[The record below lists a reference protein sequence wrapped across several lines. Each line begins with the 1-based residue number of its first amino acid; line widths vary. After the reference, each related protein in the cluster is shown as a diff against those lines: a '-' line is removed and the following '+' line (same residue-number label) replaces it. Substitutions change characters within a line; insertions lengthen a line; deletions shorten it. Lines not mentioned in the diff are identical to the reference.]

1 MADCPSYK
9 IDSNITGLRYA
20 VEECLKQ
27 LPASPVWYPLEPNSY
42 GDFGAKITTV
52 ARNPINPSR
61 QKRKGVVTDLEA
73 SGAFP
78 MDLTQ
83 NEHTR
88 LMQGFLFAAAREK
101 ATSAAL
107 NTPLVPVTAI
117 SAADKSYAIDD
128 ATADLFKAGDLILAS
143 GFTNVSNNG
152 LKTGGTMVTDEVVVT
167 DTLVDEASPPA
178 TAFLQTV
185 GFQFP
190 SADVQITMNG
200 NLPRLVS
207 SATNLT
213 TLGLIP
219 GEWIYLGGDA
229 AATTFST
236 NKGFARIGTISATTI
251 QFDKVNWAAPAAE
264 MGTGKTIRIFF
275 GTVIRNEEDPDLVVR
290 TTYQLERTLGA
301 DADGTMSQY
310 VTGAVANELTLD
322 MKQADKITLD
332 LAFVGCDAESRSG
345 ATGLKSGARPALQ
358 SGDAFNTT
366 SHLKR
371 VAIGIVDP
379 TKAAPDPLFA
389 YCTDASLKIANGVT
403 GNKAL
408 GILGNFDTSAGVF
421 DVSGSLT
428 AYFQTVDAI
437 QAVRDNADIT
447 MDFLLVDGNH
457 GIAIDVPLLSLGNG
471 LPAVEQDKPITI
483 PLDTM
488 AAQSSFGHTLLYVN
502 FPYLPNAASL

>member
-27 LPASPVWYPLEPNSY
+27 LPAAPVWYPLEPNSY
-42 GDFGAKITTV
+42 GDFGAQITTV

-73 SGAFP
+73 SGSFP

-83 NEHTR
+83 NEHVR
-88 LMQGFLFAAAREK
+88 LMQGFMFAAAREK
-101 ATSAAL
+101 ATTAPL
-107 NTPLVPVTAI
+107 NTPLVPITAV
-117 SAADKSYAIDD
+117 SEADGSYAVDD
-128 ATADLFKAGDLILAS
+128 TTAALFKAGDLILAS
-143 GFTNVSNNG
+143 GFENTANNG
-152 LKTGGTMVTDEVVVT
+152 LKTGDTMATGEVVVT
-167 DTLVDEASPPA
+167 DTLEDEASPPA
-178 TAFLQTV
+178 GATLQVV

-190 SADVQITMNG
+190 SGDVSITMNG
-200 NLPRLVS
+200 NLPRLV
-207 SATNLT
+207 ATATHLDD
-213 TLGLIP
+213 LGLMP
-219 GEWIYLGGDA
+219 GEWIFLGGDTGA
-229 AATTFST
+229 STFTT
-236 NKGFARIGTISATTI
+236 NKGFARIGTISQTTI
-251 QFDKVNWAAPAAE
+251 QFDKVNWQAPAAE
-264 MGTGKTIRIFF
+264 AGAGKTIRIFF

-290 TTYQLERTLGA
+290 TTYQLERTLGQ

-310 VTGAVANELTLD
+310 VIGAVANELTID
-322 MKQADKITLD
+322 MQQADKITMD
-332 LAFVGCDAESRSG
+332 MAFVGCDAESRSG
-345 ATGLKSGARPALQ
+345 ADGVKAGDRPALE

-371 VAIGIVDP
+371 VAISIVDP

-428 AYFQTVDAI
+428 AYFQTVAAI

-457 GIAIDVPLLSLGNG
+457 GIAFDVPLLSLGNG
-471 LPAVEQDKPITI
+471 LPTVEQDKPITI